1 MASSSSSTNESNH
14 HNNISKFIHST
25 SSALHSI
32 LNQWTLMDRPTHCDS
47 PRSDPQTLNP
57 RLTSSSICVPLLF
70 SSSSFHNSDDNN
82 PSVPPQSSSMRR
94 LNSNPNSNSGF
105 PSTVRIPNEK
115 GGGGG
120 GGGPAFVGQ
129 VFSMCDVSGTGL
141 MAVSTHIQIPF
152 LSKRTPEWLKKMFAA
167 VIKNDRDGPMFRFF
181 MDIGDAVS
189 YVKQLNVPSG
199 VVGACRLDLAYEH
212 FKEKPHMFQFVPNEK
227 QVKEAKK
234 LLMENPHNNGVKTID
249 GVPVFTA
256 ENLDIAIA
264 TNDGIKW
271 YTPYFFDKKTLDNIL
286 EDSVDQ
292 HFHTLIQNRRMQRRR
307 DVIDDSLSSDAVE
320 DTADSLWEPPE
331 VQEVMDEMGQ
341 PTIPLSVISK
351 VAELQLHHAVDKVM
365 LGNRWLRKATGIQP
379 KFPYMVDSFER
390 RTAASFLKDAKSTS
404 AAATLDSDC
413 ENNRH
418 ELELGSGESKLLES
432 APVEQN
438 PDHTDFRFP
447 FGGWF
452 SHPWSRQEQKTYNHI
467 TSDTSSK
474 KTNTEEGLQS
484 NPLLPKITMVGIST
498 GETGQVSRSSLKKTM
513 EDLTKKLEE
522 TSKSNENNDK
532 HVEVKDEERDPL
544 FVANVGDYYSGLAK
558 TGSSRW
564 VRARSN

>member
-1 MASSSSSTNESNH
+1 MDSSSSST
-14 HNNISKFIHST
+14 NNISKFIHST

-32 LNQWTLMDRPTHCDS
+32 LNQWTLIDRPDS
-47 PRSDPQTLNP
+47 PRSDHPQTLNP
-57 RLTSSSICVPLLF
+57 RLTTSSSISVPLLF
-70 SSSSFHNSDDNN
+70 SSSSFHNFDSDNN
-82 PSVPPQSSSMRR
+82 INSSVPPPSSSPSSMKR
-94 LNSNPNSNSGF
+94 LNSNPNSNSNSGF
-105 PSTVRIPNEK
+105 PSSVRISRTVNEK
-115 GGGGG
+115 GG

-141 MAVSTHIQIPF
+141 MAVSTHFQIPF

-167 VIKNDRDGPMFRFF
+167 VTKNDRDGPMFRFF

-256 ENLDIAIA
+256 ENLDIAIS

-292 HFHTLIQNRRMQRRR
+292 HFHTLIQNRRVQRRR
-307 DVIDDSLSSDAVE
+307 DIIDDSFSEDAGE
-320 DTADSLWEPPE
+320 DNADSPWEPPE

-404 AAATLDSDC
+404 VAATLDSDC
-413 ENNRH
+413 ENTNH
-418 ELELGSGESKLLES
+418 ELEFESGESKLRES
-432 APVEQN
+432 TPVEQK

-452 SHPWSRQEQKTYNHI
+452 TKPWSMREQKTYNQI
-467 TSDTSSK
+467 TDTSSK
-474 KTNTEEGLQS
+474 RTNTAEEVQS

-522 TSKSNENNDK
+522 TSKNNDNSDK
-532 HVEVKDEERDPL
+532 HIEVKEEERDPL